1 MSDNLN
7 PDKSPTDLLEKP
19 SSKTG
24 VKKLNKL
31 PLMIVIG
38 AAIIVFLSLGYA
50 MYQRGQMN
58 HLKQDD
64 KGDKSKV
71 DGDPNAIVTSLLQQL
86 RDREEMEKNKPKP
99 KLEDNKTLPIPV
111 QPKKEDNNTKDL
123 GRPTDKQIDAALQK
137 RAEELR
143 KLKEK
148 MLLEAVTAPTKLKNQ
163 AALNAGTNANGN
175 PLAQLAALQAMGGG
189 AGAKTPGA
197 EMAKALLATLGKGSN
212 VPESR
217 ILKNESWMEN
227 AKRSYDYIDSKK
239 TKPVSKYE
247 IKAGSIIPGILI
259 TAINSELP
267 GQVLGQVS
275 ENVYDTAT
283 GKYLLIPQGTK
294 IVGIYNADVTY
305 GQNRIMIAW
314 NRLIFPD
321 GQTLNI
327 GAMNGTDK
335 AGQGG
340 FEDQVDHH
348 YFRIFGSAFLMTL
361 FNGDMTIKDGQLVI
375 RRQNAQTERKETTL
389 EKTAAKMIEKQMD
402 IAPTIKIRSGYKFNI
417 FVTKDMVL
425 EPLPYS
431 VDSNDF
437 NEDPH
442 RSSTSVYSQSY
453 TYQPSSPYYTDH
465 SVNNGSKNIAPALSP
480 VAPVR

>member
-7 PDKSPTDLLEKP
+7 PDKSPTDLLKKP

-38 AAIIVFLSLGYA
+38 AAIVVFLSLGYA

-58 HLKQDD
+58 HIKQDEKD
-64 KGDKSKV
+64 DKSKV
-71 DGDPNAIVTSLLQQL
+71 DGDPNVIVTSLLQQL

-99 KLEDNKTLPIPV
+99 KVEDNKTLPASVATP
-111 QPKKEDNNTKDL
+111 KEDKPKDL
-123 GRPTDKQIDAALQK
+123 GRPTDKQINTEIDK
-137 RAEELR
+137 KAEELR

-148 MLLEAVTAPTKLKNQ
+148 LMLEAVTAPTKLKTQ
-163 AALNAGTNANGN
+163 AALNAGTSANGN
-175 PLAQLAALQAMGGG
+175 PLASLATLQGLAGGG
-189 AGAKTPGA
+189 SKTPGA
-197 EMAKALLATLGKGSN
+197 EMADKLLSALGGMK
-212 VPESR
+212 PQEPSR
-217 ILKNESWMEN
+217 VLKNESWMDKN
-227 AKRSYDYIDSKK
+227 AKKSYDYIDSKK

-247 IKAGSIIPGILI
+247 LKAGSIIPGILI

-275 ENVYDTAT
+275 ENIYDTAT

-294 IVGIYNADVTY
+294 MVGVYNADVAY

-327 GAMNGTDK
+327 GAMNGTDQTG
-335 AGQGG
+335 AGG

-348 YFRIFGSAFLMTL
+348 YFRIFGSAFLLSML
-361 FNGDMTIKDGQLVI
+361 GGEIYFEDGKIKMASSNDDYQ
-375 RRQNAQTERKETTL
+375 QTETVMQ
-389 EKTAAKMIEKQMD
+389 KTASKMIEKNMD
-402 IAPTIKIRSGYKFNI
+402 AAPTIKIRSGYKFNI
-417 FVTKDMVL
+417 FVTKDMIL
-425 EPLPYS
+425 EPLLYS
-431 VDSNDF
+431 VDAVDY
-437 NEDPH
+437 NEDPQG
-442 RSSTSVYSQSY
+442 SSSASYSRSY
-453 TYQPSSPYYTDH
+453 TYQPSSPYYQDP
-465 SVNNGSKNIAPALSP
+465 SYQGNKMVAPASSP
-480 VAPVR
+480 AAPIR

>member
-38 AAIIVFLSLGYA
+38 AAIVVFLSLGYA

-58 HLKQDD
+58 HIKQDEKD
-64 KGDKSKV
+64 DKSKV

-86 RDREEMEKNKPKP
+86 RDREELERNKPKP
-99 KLEDNKTLPIPV
+99 KVEDNKSLPAPV
-111 QPKKEDNNTKDL
+111 VTPTEKKPKDL
-123 GRPTDKQIDAALQK
+123 GRPTDKQIN
-137 RAEELR
+137 AEIDKKAQELR

-148 MLLEAVTAPTKLKNQ
+148 LMLEAVTAPTKLKTQ

-175 PLAQLAALQAMGGG
+175 PLAQLAALQGLAGGG
-189 AGAKTPGA
+189 GAKTPGA
-197 EMAKALLATLGKGSN
+197 EMAKALMTALGSQSK

-227 AKRSYDYIDSKK
+227 AKRSYNYIDSKK

-321 GQTLNI
+321 GKTLNI
-327 GAMNGTDK
+327 GAMNGTDQ

-375 RRQNAQTERKETTL
+375 RRQSAQTERKETTL

-442 RSSTSVYSQSY
+442 RSSTSVYSSSY

-465 SVNNGSKNIAPALSP
+465 SVHSGSKNIAPALSP

>member
-38 AAIIVFLSLGYA
+38 AAIVVFLSLGYA

-58 HLKQDD
+58 HMQQDEQN
-64 KGDKSKV
+64 DKSKV
-71 DGDPNAIVTSLLQQL
+71 DGDPNAIVKSLLQQL
-86 RDREEMEKNKPKP
+86 RDREEMERNKPKP
-99 KLEDNKTLPIPV
+99 KVEDNKTLPFPV
-111 QPKKEDNNTKDL
+111 VAPKPKDHKDL
-123 GRPTDKQIDAALQK
+123 GRPMDKQINAEIDK
-137 RAEELR
+137 KAEELK

-148 MLLEAVTAPTKLKNQ
+148 LLLEAVTAPTKLKTQ

-175 PLAQLAALQAMGGG
+175 PLAQLAALQGLAGGG
-189 AGAKTPGA
+189 GKTPGA
-197 EMAKALLATLGKGSN
+197 DMADKILAALGGGSKT
-212 VPESR
+212 PESR
-217 ILKNESWMEN
+217 VLKNESWMEN

-294 IVGIYNADVTY
+294 IVGIYNADVAY

-327 GAMNGTDK
+327 GAMNGTDQ

-361 FNGDMTIKDGQLVI
+361 FNGDMTIKNGELVI
-375 RRQNAQTERKETTL
+375 RRQSTQTERKETTL

-431 VDSNDF
+431 VQANDY
-437 NEDPH
+437 NEAPY
-442 RSSTSVYSQSY
+442 TTTNSVYNKSY
-453 TYQPSSPYYTDH
+453 TYQPHSPYYSDQSEYRGAK
-465 SVNNGSKNIAPALSP
+465 SVAPAISP
-480 VAPVR
+480 VAPVQ

>member
-1 MSDNLN
+1 MGSNLD
-7 PDKSPTDLLEKP
+7 PDKSPNGLLEKP
-19 SSKTG
+19 SSKIG

-31 PLMIVIG
+31 PLVIVII
-38 AAIIVFLSLGYA
+38 AAVIVFLSLGYA

-58 HLKQDD
+58 HIKQSE
-64 KGDKSKV
+64 KEKTSKIE
-71 DGDPNAIVTSLLQQL
+71 GNPNALVSSLLQQL
-86 RDREEMEKNKPKP
+86 RDREEAKKSEP
-99 KLEDNKTLPIPV
+99 T
-111 QPKKEDNNTKDL
+111 PKKENNISGLMPVVEPKEDKPKEL
-123 GRPTDKQIDAALQK
+123 GKPTDKQIN
-137 RAEELR
+137 EEINKKADELK

-148 MLLEAVTAPTKLKNQ
+148 LLLEAVTAPTKLKTQ
-163 AALNAGTNANGN
+163 AALNAGTNNNN
-175 PLAQLAALQAMGGG
+175 PLAQLAALQALSESG
-189 AGAKTPGA
+189 GAKTPGL
-197 EMAKALLATLGKGSN
+197 EMAEKLLSKLDAAKT
-212 VPESR
+212 PESR
-217 ILKNESWMEN
+217 VLKNEYWMEN
-227 AKRSYDYIDSKK
+227 AKKSYDYIKSKK

-247 IKAGSIIPGILI
+247 IKAGSIIPGVLI

-335 AGQGG
+335 SGQGG
-340 FEDQVDHH
+340 FEDEVDHH

-361 FNGDMTIKDGQLVI
+361 FNGDMRFKSGHIVI
-375 RRQNAQTERKETTL
+375 RNQSSNTERKETAM
-389 EKTAAKMIEKQMD
+389 EKTAAKMVEKQMNV
-402 IAPTIKIRSGYKFNI
+402 APTIKIRSGYKFNI

-431 VDSNDF
+431 VYANDF
-437 NEDPH
+437 NEKPQSLNSTG
-442 RSSTSVYSQSY
+442 SSSY
-453 TYQPSSPYYTDH
+453 NYQPHSPYYSDTRAAYG
-465 SVNNGSKNIAPALSP
+465 NSKDVTPPTSP
-480 VAPVR
+480 VVPVR